1 MNAYR
6 VNQSC
11 WRDTHSNPRGTVM
24 RNLTEANVTDA
35 VIHTFDNTPNP
46 RLKQVMQS
54 LVKHL
59 HAFIREVNLTEEE
72 WLTGIQFL
80 TATGQMCN
88 DIRQEFILLSDT
100 LGVSTLKDLL
110 NNRKPEGMTEW
121 SILGPFYREGAAE
134 MELGANIAGET
145 PGEPVIISGRVSAP
159 DGTPL
164 VGALLDVWHA
174 DSEGFYD
181 LQLLNPDQMNLRGRF
196 RTDANGN
203 YHFRSIKPTYY
214 PIPTDGPVGKMLRTV
229 GRHPYRP
236 AHVHFKVSAPG
247 YKDLTTELYMNGD
260 PYLDSDA
267 VFGVRESLVVDFVKH
282 ESAEEAAQYGV
293 RAPFH
298 TVHYDFALEP
308 L

>member
-1 MNAYR
+1 M
-6 VNQSC
+6 
-11 WRDTHSNPRGTVM
+11 RDITEN
-24 RNLTEANVTDA
+24 NLTEIVSA
-35 VIHTFDNTPNP
+35 TFDGTSNP
-46 RLKQVMQS
+46 RLKEIMQA

-59 HAFIREVNLTEEE
+59 HAFVREVNLTEAE

-88 DIRQEFILLSDT
+88 DIRQEYILLSDT

-121 SILGPFYREGAAE
+121 SILGPFYREDAP
-134 MELGANIAGET
+134 ELPLDANMAGDT
-145 PGEPVIISGRVSAP
+145 PGDALFISGRVLAP

-164 VGALLDVWHA
+164 AGALLDVWHA
-174 DSEGFYD
+174 DGEGYYD

-203 YHFRSIKPTYY
+203 YRFRSIKPTFY

-247 YKDLTTELYMNGD
+247 YKDLTTELYVNDD
-260 PYLDSDA
+260 PYIDSDA

-282 ESAEEAAQYGV
+282 DSEQEAAQSGV
-293 RAPFH
+293 RAPFY
-298 TVHYDFALEP
+298 TVHYDFVMEP
-308 L
+308 Q

>member
-1 MNAYR
+1 M
-6 VNQSC
+6 
-11 WRDTHSNPRGTVM
+11 RDITEN
-24 RNLTEANVTDA
+24 NLTEIVSA
-35 VIHTFDNTPNP
+35 TFDGTPNP
-46 RLKQVMQS
+46 RLKEIMQA

-59 HAFIREVNLTEEE
+59 HAFVREVNLTEEE

-110 NNRKPEGMTEW
+110 NNRKPEGTTEW
-121 SILGPFYREGAAE
+121 SILGPFYREDAPE
-134 MELGANIAGET
+134 MPLGASISGET
-145 PGEPVIISGRVSAP
+145 PGDALIVSGRVLAP
-159 DGTPL
+159 DGKPL
-164 VGALLDVWHA
+164 AGALLDVWHA
-174 DSEGFYD
+174 DGEGYYD
-181 LQLLNPDQMNLRGRF
+181 LQLLNPEQMNLRGRF
-196 RTDANGN
+196 RTDANGD
-203 YHFRSIKPTYY
+203 YYFRSIKPTFY

-247 YKDLTTELYMNGD
+247 YKDLTTELYVNGD
-260 PYLDSDA
+260 PYIDSDA

-282 ESAEEAAQYGV
+282 EAEEQAAQYGV
-293 RAPFH
+293 RAPFYAA
-298 TVHYDFALEP
+298 HYDFVLEP